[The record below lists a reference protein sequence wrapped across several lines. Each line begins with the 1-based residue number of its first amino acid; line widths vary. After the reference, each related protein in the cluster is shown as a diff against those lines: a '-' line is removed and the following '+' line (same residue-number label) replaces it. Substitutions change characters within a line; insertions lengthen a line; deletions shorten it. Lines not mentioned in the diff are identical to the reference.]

1 MAEKLQITI
10 VGLGLIGSSAGLAL
24 RRYADKVSIVGHDK
38 DSKRTAKAKK
48 VSAVDRTEWN
58 LISAVSEAD
67 RVLLALPADQIKSTL
82 AAIAKDLKTGCI
94 LVDTADVKKAVLQWA
109 VELLP
114 KDVHLIGGHPILM
127 VENPSIAAASAS
139 LFENKLFCLTPDATS
154 EASAV
159 RLAAD
164 LVEAMGA
171 KPFFLDAAEHDS
183 MIAAVEHIPAML
195 AGAILDATCASSSW
209 LDMRKLAA
217 SQFYS
222 STLIMAESG
231 PEAAAA
237 CAANRESV
245 LHWLDQLMA
254 GLRAWRQDL
263 ADGDNE
269 ALAEAFDRGLEARRN
284 WLGALSSGNWEEV
297 VTPELPT
304 SGMLM
309 RSMIGF
315 GPPKSPAPAEKKK

>member
-1 MAEKLQITI
+1 MAEKLQIAI

-38 DSKRTAKAKK
+38 DAKLAAKAKK
-48 VSAVDRTEWN
+48 MGAVDRTEWN
-58 LISAVSEAD
+58 LINAVSEAD

-94 LVDTADVKKAVLQWA
+94 LVDTSEVKVAVLKWA
-109 VELLP
+109 SELLP
-114 KDVHLIGGHPILM
+114 EDVHLIGGHPILM
-127 VENPSIAAASAS
+127 VENPSIEGASAS
-139 LFENKLFCLTPDATS
+139 LFENKLFCLTPDAGS
-154 EASAV
+154 QASAV

-164 LVEAMGA
+164 LAEAMGA
-171 KPFFLDAAEHDS
+171 RPFFLDAAEHDS
-183 MIAAVEHIPAML
+183 MIAAVEHVPFIL
-195 AGAILDATCASSSW
+195 AGAVLEATSSSSGW
-209 LDMRKLAA
+209 QDMRKLAA

-222 STLIMAESG
+222 NTLIMAESG
-231 PEAAAA
+231 PAVAEA
-237 CAANRESV
+237 CVANRENV
-245 LHWLDQLMA
+245 LYWLDQLIA
-254 GLRAWRQDL
+254 GLRVWRQNL
-263 ADGDNE
+263 ADGNGE
-269 ALAEAFDRGLEARRN
+269 ALTKAIDGGLDARRN

-315 GPPKSPAPAEKKK
+315 GRLKEPAEKKK

>member
-24 RRYADKVSIVGHDK
+24 RRYGDKVSIVGHDR
-38 DSKRTAKAKK
+38 DSKQAAKAKK
-48 VSAVDRTEWN
+48 MGAVDRTEWN

-94 LVDTADVKKAVLQWA
+94 LVDTSEVKVAVLQWA
-109 VELLP
+109 AELLP

-127 VENPSIAAASAS
+127 VENPSIEGASAS
-139 LFENKLFCLTPDATS
+139 LFDNKLFCLTPDAGS
-154 EASAV
+154 QASAV

-164 LVEAMGA
+164 LAEAMGA

-183 MIAAVEHIPAML
+183 MIAAVEHVPSIL
-195 AGAILDATCASSSW
+195 AGAMLEATSASSGW
-209 LDMRKLAA
+209 QDMRKLAA

-222 STLIMAESG
+222 STLIMAENG
-231 PEAAAA
+231 PAAADA
-237 CAANRESV
+237 CVANRDHV
-245 LHWLDQLMA
+245 LYWLDQLMA
-254 GLRAWRQDL
+254 ALRVWRQNL
-263 ADGDNE
+263 ADGNGE
-269 ALAEAFDRGLEARRN
+269 ALAKAIDGGLDARYN
-284 WLGALSSGNWEEV
+284 WLGALSRGNWEET

-309 RSMIGF
+309 RGMIGF
-315 GPPKSPAPAEKKK
+315 GPPRSPAEKKKK

>member
-24 RRYADKVSIVGHDK
+24 RRYEEKVVVVGHDK
-38 DSKRTAKAKK
+38 DSKLAAKAKK
-48 VSAVDRTEWN
+48 MGAVDRTEWN
-58 LISAVSEAD
+58 LINAVSEAD
-67 RVLLALPADQIKSTL
+67 RVLLAVPADQIKGVL
-82 AAIAKDLKTGCI
+82 ATVAKDLKAGCI
-94 LVDTADVKKAVLQWA
+94 LVDTAEVKAPVLRWA
-109 VELLP
+109 SELLP
-114 KDVHLIGGHPILM
+114 KEAHLIGGHPILM
-127 VENPSIAAASAS
+127 VENPNIEGASAS
-139 LFENKLFCLTPDATS
+139 LFENKLFCLTPDVGS

-183 MIAAVEHIPAML
+183 MVAAVEHIPAIL
-195 AGAILDATCASSSW
+195 AGAILEATGGSSGW

-231 PEAAAA
+231 SGAAEA
-237 CAANRESV
+237 CAANRDNV
-245 LHWLDQLMA
+245 LYWLDRLTA
-254 GLRAWRQDL
+254 VLRAWRQNL
-263 ADGDNE
+263 AEGNSE
-269 ALAEAFDRGLEARRN
+269 ALVKAFDSGLEARHN
-284 WLGALSSGNWEEV
+284 WLGALASGNWEEII
-297 VTPELPT
+297 TPELPT
-304 SGMLM
+304 SGTLM

-315 GPPKSPAPAEKKK
+315 GAPRTPSEKKR